1 MKKKCAAIIL
11 VLTMLAASLVGCG
24 SSKSSDP
31 AEGAAGSEIQPADSE
46 EEVKGEDPDA
56 SSADAAEKEQ
66 ITIKFW
72 HAQTDEEL
80 QAYFDAYTETHPNVK
95 IEQTVFMDDD
105 YKTQARVALSGGEM
119 PDVWYM
125 NTSSSL
131 DQFVGQGGLMDLS
144 QYADAYGW
152 NDIFDATALE
162 CMKSDGKLYGLPWS
176 EYTPWATVYCN
187 KDFFEENNLQYP
199 ETIDDLIALSP
210 VIRGLGKEP
219 LAWYNQDGWYGSIF
233 FGEYILQM
241 EDEDW
246 YKKVNA
252 GEIKWNESESA
263 KKALEIIK
271 KLAENDVFV
280 TGYDTMRQDTAL
292 PLFENQQAAMAYNGT
307 WMTQNI
313 GPDFDFE
320 VETIKLPVY
329 ETGAQQKAFQNYLDW
344 CLGISPN
351 ASNLEE
357 CLEFITYAAGVQFHE
372 LNGNKTGCLTP
383 VPSVNENVEI
393 PYYFNT
399 EPILYQ
405 LDKPKTPFFCY
416 AFDTEVCNAL
426 AEQIRQI
433 TAGQITVEDA
443 LNTLQTVQETCYK

>member
-1 MKKKCAAIIL
+1 
-11 VLTMLAASLVGCG
+11 
-24 SSKSSDP
+24 
-31 AEGAAGSEIQPADSE
+31 
-46 EEVKGEDPDA
+46 
-56 SSADAAEKEQ
+56 
-66 ITIKFW
+66 
-72 HAQTDEEL
+72 
-80 QAYFDAYTETHPNVK
+80 
-95 IEQTVFMDDD
+95 
-105 YKTQARVALSGGEM
+105 
-119 PDVWYM
+119 
-125 NTSSSL
+125 
-131 DQFVGQGGLMDLS
+131 
-144 QYADAYGW
+144 
-152 NDIFDATALE
+152 
-162 CMKSDGKLYGLPWS
+162 
-176 EYTPWATVYCN
+176 
-187 KDFFEENNLQYP
+187 
-199 ETIDDLIALSP
+199 
-210 VIRGLGKEP
+210 
-219 LAWYNQDGWYGSIF
+219 
-233 FGEYILQM
+233 
-241 EDEDW
+241 
-246 YKKVNA
+246 
-252 GEIKWNESESA
+252 
-263 KKALEIIK
+263 
-271 KLAENDVFV
+271 
-280 TGYDTMRQDTAL
+280 
-292 PLFENQQAAMAYNGT
+292 MAYNGT

-313 GPDFDFE
+313 GPDFNFE